1 MDLPA
6 YQTGHLP
13 LGDDAVVPYVLM
25 GKGPP
30 SMVVVPGAADGLL
43 TCVDVAVY
51 LAWFYR
57 ERIKNCRLL
66 ILSRRDP
73 LPEGF
78 GVERH
83 ADDMLRAMDV
93 LGFGPAVLECISAAG
108 PVGQRMAIKRPD
120 LVRGLI
126 LASTYAHSSPKT
138 QRVLRQWISISEQGG
153 SDVLWSTI
161 EKKYR
166 PPPEIVAQLDPAV
179 IPQQAREPERL
190 QRILRE
196 LLDLDQREILPKIG
210 CPTLVIGGADDRTV
224 PADVHCEM
232 AAAIPH
238 CRLELCPGYG
248 HFNDMENPD
257 YPRLVQEFVAE
268 VFSLG

>member
-1 MDLPA
+1 MVLPA
-6 YQTGHLP
+6 YKTGLLP
-13 LGDDAVVPYVLM
+13 IADDTVIPYVLM
-25 GKGPP
+25 GEGPP

-43 TCVDVAVY
+43 TCVDVTVY

-73 LPEGF
+73 LPADY

-83 ADDMLRAMDV
+83 ADDMIWAIDE
-93 LGFGPAVLECISAAG
+93 LGFGPAVFECISAAG
-108 PVGQRMAIKRPD
+108 PIGQWIAIKRTD

-138 QRVLRQWISISEQGG
+138 ERVLRQWINISEQGG
-153 SDVLWSTI
+153 SGMLWETI
-161 EKKYR
+161 EQKYR

-179 IPQQAREPERL
+179 IPKVAREPERL

-196 LLDLDQREILPKIG
+196 LIGLDQREILPRIS
-210 CPTLVIGGADDRTV
+210 CPALVIAGANDRTV
-224 PADVHCEM
+224 PAEVHREM
-232 AAAIPH
+232 AAAIPDS
-238 CRLELCPGYG
+238 RLELCPGYG

-257 YPRLVQEFVAE
+257 YPRLVEEFVRE
-268 VFSLG
+268 VSSSG